1 VSTLEEVGE
10 ADAWRCWIC
19 DEPVDPEVSVND
31 DRGPSIDSLTSK
43 ARAKTKAKVKG
54 GGSVVGI
61 ERLAHRAC
69 NSRKGANAP
78 VIPWSPELLV
88 VEPAPI
94 LAGVERL
101 ARKGGRAVMAR
112 CPSEADAAQATDWLA
127 DRVTRLAPD
136 VALSAEFE
144 PGGGQYLVWL
154 SLRPHR

>member
-1 VSTLEEVGE
+1 MSTLDEVGA
-10 ADAWRCWIC
+10 ADSWRCWIC

-31 DRGPSIDSLTSK
+31 ARGPSIDSLTSK
-43 ARAKTKAKVKG
+43 ARAKAKAKAKG
-54 GGSVVGI
+54 GGSIVGT

-69 NSRKGANAP
+69 NSRKGANEP
-78 VIPWSPELLV
+78 VIPWSSDLFV

-112 CPSEADAAQATDWLA
+112 CPSESDAAQAADWLG

-136 VALSAEFE
+136 VALDTTYE

-154 SLRPHR
+154 ELRR

>member
-1 VSTLEEVGE
+1 LSTLDEVGA
-10 ADAWRCWIC
+10 ADSWRCWIC

-31 DRGPSIDSLTSK
+31 PRGPSIDSLTSK
-43 ARAKTKAKVKG
+43 ARAKTKAKAKG
-54 GGSVVGI
+54 TGSVLGV

-78 VIPWSPELLV
+78 VIPWSSELFV

-112 CPSEADAAQATDWLA
+112 CPSEPDAAQAAEWLA
-127 DRVTRLAPD
+127 GRVTRLAPD
-136 VALSAEFE
+136 VDLVTEYE

-154 SLRPHR
+154 SLRPRR